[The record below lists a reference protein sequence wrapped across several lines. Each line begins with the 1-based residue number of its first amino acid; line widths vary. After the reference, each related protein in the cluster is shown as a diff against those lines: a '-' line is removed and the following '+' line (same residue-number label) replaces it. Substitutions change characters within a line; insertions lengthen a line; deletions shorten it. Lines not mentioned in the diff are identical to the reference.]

1 MSKWSGRGNP
11 PTRKKLH
18 RLRRA
23 IILQKK
29 ADAKAERTEQQRWE
43 YKWGKLT
50 RGAVI
55 NPERFDEL
63 WG

>member
-1 MSKWSGRGNP
+1 MAKWSGKGIP

-23 IILQKK
+23 LILQRKK
-29 ADAKAERTEQQRWE
+29 DAKAERAELQRRE
-43 YKWGKLT
+43 YTWGKQS